1 MQIKIKFIR
10 NLNTENKS
18 KKEYTF
24 KINKETIKEL
34 NLKVGMKGWMENQYA
49 ESKPLNKID
58 KYNAIIKNNKAVSP
72 FIITDIGYF
81 DDKRRKKLR
90 IVKVGNTLE

>member
-10 NLNTENKS
+10 NIETENTT

-24 KINKETIKEL
+24 KINKETIEEL
-34 NLKVGMKGWMENQYA
+34 NLSVGMKGWMENQHA

-58 KYNAIIKNNKAVSP
+58 RYNAIIKGNKALSP
-72 FIITDIGYF
+72 FVITDIGYF

-90 IVKVGNTLE
+90 IVKVGNTLK